1 MCDAQIVTVADSW
14 KTGKDFRHIVLKQ
27 WLRSSETESE
37 PKVYVHIARVK
48 KNLQWYDKSDVG
60 VVVNAHELY
69 NEFVKYKLAKKSVSK
84 LIIAQRLYITI
95 Q

>member
-1 MCDAQIVTVADSW
+1 M
-14 KTGKDFRHIVLKQ
+14 
-27 WLRSSETESE
+27 
-37 PKVYVHIARVK
+37 K

-84 LIIAQRLYITI
+84 LIIAQGLYITI

>member
-1 MCDAQIVTVADSW
+1 M
-14 KTGKDFRHIVLKQ
+14 
-27 WLRSSETESE
+27 
-37 PKVYVHIARVK
+37 K
-48 KNLQWYDKSDVG
+48 KNLQWYDKSDIG

-84 LIIAQRLYITI
+84 LIFAQGLYITI